1 MNVRNVGRP
10 LPTARVLSATGSST
24 RGRSTEHR
32 EAVRSASRCR
42 LCLWC
47 PLGFGPVTCSVKT
60 PVCRLLAHWVPSP
73 SPCSLAGRLWLQAA
87 WQSFCGDLL
96 DCTRPCCPYLAGCSD
111 SPRAGAPVL
120 ELSPHPQELDP
131 LCVLPAQPSPHISGI
146 AYPCGPLG
154 TQLLGPKCCHC
165 GSFVPWPRDGG
176 PGMLTWDA
184 ASIQPA
190 SATQETFRHNAVCPA
205 SHGPALHSG

>member
-1 MNVRNVGRP
+1 MV
-10 LPTARVLSATGSST
+10 ST
-24 RGRSTEHR
+24 
-32 EAVRSASRCR
+32 
-42 LCLWC
+42 W
-47 PLGFGPVTCSVKT
+47 
-60 PVCRLLAHWVPSP
+60 
-73 SPCSLAGRLWLQAA
+73 
-87 WQSFCGDLL
+87 DLL
-96 DCTRPCCPYLAGCSD
+96 DWTRPCCPYLAGCSD

-131 LCVLPAQPSPHISGI
+131 LCVLPAQPSPHISGF

-154 TQLLGPKCCHC
+154 TQLLGPKCCHR

-184 ASIQPA
+184 ALIQPA

-205 SHGPALHSG
+205 SQGPALHSGPTGRVPRRGMTGGDCSGKELPPGFAAWAPSSAQRAASPWPHWQQAEVFLILFRRGEQITAKEEVTGELCVKRNLKTGKFPHS